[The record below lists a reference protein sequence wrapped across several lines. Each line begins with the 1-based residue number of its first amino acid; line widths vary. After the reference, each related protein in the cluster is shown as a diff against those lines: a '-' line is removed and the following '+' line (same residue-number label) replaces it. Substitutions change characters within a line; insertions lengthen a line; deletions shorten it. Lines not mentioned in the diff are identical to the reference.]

1 MYATYIGHA
10 SQSRCSLWPAEQL
23 SGIPERSRLLRE
35 ALQALVARE
44 SARRLA
50 RLGGSE
56 LQLEVP
62 PRCYREST
70 WTVAP

>member
-1 MYATYIGHA
+1 M
-10 SQSRCSLWPAEQL
+10 